1 MHVLRSFKNFK
12 KIFKPE
18 LQIKLCPSLVT
29 AKSSRKLS
37 AFLNFFSVSVNFTIE
52 NFAIFQENL

>member
-18 LQIKLCPSLVT
+18 LGPFQTPCLSRAELNWLFKFDFGT
-29 AKSSRKLS
+29 AVARRLKPFK
-37 AFLNFFSVSVNFTIE
+37 N
-52 NFAIFQENL
+52 